1 MKSMILAA
9 GFGTRLQPLTN
20 NLPKALMPVANQP
33 MIARVI
39 EYLKDHGVREILV
52 NAHHQADQLIAYLD
66 KGRPFGISIEIRKET
81 EILGTGG
88 GLKNSSGFWGPEPF
102 IVINSDVL
110 TNIPLDR
117 AYADHQK
124 SGNLASL
131 VLHDLKDHSRVLI
144 NADHEILD
152 ISPENKPDRLSFT
165 GIHILDPAIL
175 DYIPSGRFYH
185 IMDIYRELIRA
196 GKKLNA
202 HVVKGH
208 YWYDIGSIDSYKKA
222 NQGLSANFPEIGLNS
237 RIEPGVHF
245 KDWAIIGPQC
255 VLEQDVEIAKSVLWD
270 HVRVKKGCRVLD
282 SIVTADKLVEKDLIQ
297 TIF

>member
-1 MKSMILAA
+1 MILAA

-20 NLPKALMPVANQP
+20 HKPKALMPVANRP

-39 EYLKDHGVREILV
+39 EYLKGLGVREILV
-52 NAHHQADQLIAYLD
+52 NAHHHADQLVDYLD
-66 KGRPFGISIEIRKET
+66 RGRPFGISIEIRKEP

-88 GLKNSSGFWGPEPF
+88 GIKNSSGFWGPEPF

-124 SGNLASL
+124 TGSLASL
-131 VLHDLKDHSRVLI
+131 ILHDLKDHSRILV
-144 NADHEILD
+144 NADNEILD
-152 ISPENKPDRLSFT
+152 ISPENKPNRLSFT

-185 IMDIYRELIRA
+185 IIDTYRELIRA
-196 GKKLNA
+196 GKKLKA
-202 HVVKGH
+202 HVVKDH

-222 NQGLSANFPEIGLNS
+222 NQGLLANFPEIGLNS
-237 RIEPGVHF
+237 RIEPGAHF

-255 VLEQDVEIAKSVLWD
+255 VVEQDALIAQSILWD
-270 HVRVKKGCRVLD
+270 NVRIKKGCRVMD
-282 SIVTADKLVEKDLIQ
+282 SIVTGNKTVEKDLIQ
-297 TIF
+297 MIY